1 MHPAALI
8 QSHEETWSWLALGL
22 TGAVLLAFVVLFFAA
37 LISVLGSRLTGG
49 MKLVWVI
56 FAFCAPFLGSLLW
69 FVFGRRDASELVRR

>member
-8 QSHEETWSWLALGL
+8 QGHEETWSWLVLGL
-22 TGAVLLAFVVLFFAA
+22 TGAVLLVFVVLFLAA
-37 LISVLGSRLTGG
+37 LVSILGSRLTGG

-69 FVFGRRDASELVRR
+69 FVFGRRDAYEPVRR